1 MFWKK
6 KTKTPQAK
14 VEKSPD
20 GTESYFVK
28 LVLMGDGAVGKTS
41 LRRNYLGLGFTTE
54 HMMTIGA
61 DFAATDKEFEFEME
75 GGGTKKFKVTF
86 QIWDL
91 AGQST
96 FTNVRSMYYKG
107 CLGALLVFDRTR
119 PTSFQ
124 NIDSWI
130 AEMHKHNK
138 RGKIPLVI
146 LGNKADLVEQ
156 AKEVV
161 PQSDVDAYLKEVN
174 QKFSTDRFKIE
185 YYDTSALTGKN
196 VEKAFETLTHNIMK
210 NLKAI

>member
-6 KTKTPQAK
+6 KSKPPK
-14 VEKSPD
+14 EVVKKSGD
-20 GTESYFVK
+20 GTENYFVK

-61 DFAATDKEFEFEME
+61 DFAATDKEFEFT
-75 GGGTKKFKVTF
+75 GKDGSPKKFKVTF

-96 FTNVRSMYYKG
+96 FQNVRSMYYKG
-107 CLGALLVFDRTR
+107 CLGGLLVFDRTR

-124 NIDSWI
+124 NIGGWLD
-130 AEMHKHNK
+130 EMYKHNK
-138 RGKIPLVI
+138 RGKIPLVL
-146 LGNKADLVEQ
+146 LGNKADLIPE

-161 PQSDVDAYLKEVN
+161 SQEEVDKYLEELNKKYATD
-174 QKFSTDRFKIE
+174 KFSIKYF
-185 YYDTSALTGKN
+185 DTSALTGQN
-196 VEKAFETLTHNIMK
+196 VEEAFHTLAQNIMK
-210 NLKAI
+210 SLGAI